1 MYKSRK
7 KHWKGLLSCLL
18 AFFMAMAVF
27 SVTASAEETR
37 VDTWDGTADTTW
49 YNDTDTEFHLTTAEQ
64 LAGLAEIVNNGNT
77 MEGKTIFLENDL
89 DLAGQEWTS
98 IGNGN
103 NVSNY
108 FAGNFNGQ

>member
-27 SVTASAEETR
+27 SVTASAEETS

-77 MEGKTIFLENDL
+77 WKGKPFSWKTI
-89 DLAGQEWTS
+89 WTWPDR
-98 IGNGN
+98 NGHP
-103 NVSNY
+103 S
-108 FAGNFNGQ
+108 ATATM